1 MHLLREISLTYEE
14 EYDHSCLLSSTYWIL
29 DILFFIKESMIHA
42 IKWLFRIFYV
52 VFITNRGIF
61 DDIQYIIKSLG
72 LVNLVYYI
80 YLYVVDAALHHP
92 A

>member
-1 MHLLREISLTYEE
+1 M
-14 EYDHSCLLSSTYWIL
+14 
-29 DILFFIKESMIHA
+29 
-42 IKWLFRIFYV
+42 
-52 VFITNRGIF
+52 